1 MYSISHDH
9 TLFEKYALPND
20 EAYPMPTAKTVVSVK
35 RDGSP
40 VSYFGDDYWDF
51 NDLFNTKKEKKSNY
65 TLSFQ
70 AQKHNPKL
78 LLEFKQRMYWLIW
91 GGKETLLSVEG
102 KTFRKVEQI
111 KVIQQNADLL
121 LRVFS
126 NTSINV
132 FSYISNDIVFTQ
144 IKESLRGEGEES
156 ITKKLD
162 CLGVLT
168 QVNSHFSESARFHI
182 PYQEGETARKV
193 AKKYAAFG
201 RGHYPTVIPVI
212 YEQYLFR
219 LIQGVESAY
228 RSFLDG
234 RDFEADVEAEY
245 RSLQTEHDI
254 EQEIETLYQ
263 ELIVDIEV
271 EEKAK
276 SSGISPQE
284 VLDDYRDKAKDEV
297 ESIYRSK
304 AHRGVI
310 DAYKKDN
317 VLLDV
322 KGYAQSK
329 GVTEKQAI
337 DAFRMIEG
345 ACFGACSAFTGM
357 RVSEL
362 TQIDGGSYKEVDI
375 DGVKLCTMRSW
386 TDKLEKLSREDTWAC
401 APICEKALLIL
412 TVLNDKYRS
421 VSGDIHLSP
430 RFSFKGEGKG
440 WTGETIHRQLKDVQ
454 LNTANLRKLF
464 YDYSLHI
471 DIRYLP
477 EEMDEVFNLLNPI
490 VHEKFNPIQKNEH
503 GELYWR
509 FNTHSLRRTFAHFL
523 VGHGL
528 VSLASL
534 KHQFKHIYLA
544 MTAIYASHS
553 EVLTLLGI
561 QNPAKIKEKIQEQ
574 EIESHAEYLKDM
586 VDHPEEQSGGFM
598 KFMSGESMVVGDAG
612 FNQLVED
619 TKGANKSTGFGTC
632 FSGELCSMGH
642 LFEPSKC
649 VGSDCENLNINK
661 VEAENWVIRRERC
674 IEKIEK
680 MKEMGMFNRSSLATQ
695 LSDIRAAEKVM
706 ADHNIQFEKY
716 RVEAL

>member
-9 TLFEKYALPND
+9 ALFEKYALPID
-20 EAYPMPTAKTVVSVK
+20 EAYPMPTARAVVSVK

-40 VSYFGDDYWDF
+40 ASYFEDDAWDF
-51 NDLFNTKKEKKSNY
+51 NDLFNIKKERNSNY
-65 TLSFQ
+65 TLTFP
-70 AQKHNPKL
+70 ANKHNAKL

-91 GGKETLLSVEG
+91 GGKESLLSMEG

-111 KVIQQNADLL
+111 KIVQQHADLL

-126 NTSINV
+126 KTSINA
-132 FSYISNDIVFTQ
+132 FSYISNDIVFSQ
-144 IKESLRGEGEES
+144 IKESLRGGSEQH
-156 ITKKLD
+156 ILKKLNA
-162 CLGVLT
+162 LSVLA
-168 QVNSHFSESARFHI
+168 QVNLHFPENARFQI

-193 AKKYAAFG
+193 AKKYAAYG
-201 RGHYPTVIPVI
+201 KGHFPTVIPVI
-212 YEQYLFR
+212 YEQYLSH
-219 LIQGVESAY
+219 LIQDVESAY
-228 RSFLDG
+228 RDFLDG
-234 RDFEADVEAEY
+234 RDLEADVEAEY
-245 RSLQTEHDI
+245 LSLQTEYDI
-254 EQEIETLYQ
+254 EQEVETLYQ

-276 SSGISPQE
+276 SSGISLQE

-304 AHRGVI
+304 AHSGVI

-322 KGYAQSK
+322 KAYAQSK

-345 ACFGACSAFTGM
+345 ACFSACSAFTGM

-362 TQIDGGSYKEVDI
+362 TQIDGDSYKEVDI

-421 VSGDIHLSP
+421 VSGDIHLTP

-440 WTGETIHRQLKDVQ
+440 WTGDTIHRQLKDVQ
-454 LNTANLRKLF
+454 LHTANLRKIF

-490 VHEKFNPIQKNEH
+490 VHEKLSPIKENER

-509 FNTHSLRRTFAHFL
+509 FNTHSLRRTFAHFV

-534 KHQFKHIYLA
+534 KHQFKHIHLA

-561 QNPAKIKEKIQEQ
+561 QNLAKIKEKIQEQ
-574 EIESHAEYLKDM
+574 EIESYAEYLKDM
-586 VDHPEEQSGGFM
+586 IEHPEEQSGGFM
-598 KFMSGESMVVGDAG
+598 KFMSGESMVVGDAR

-649 VGSDCENLNINK
+649 VGRDCENLNVNK

-695 LSDIRAAEKVM
+695 LSDIRTAEKVM

>member
-9 TLFEKYALPND
+9 ALFEKYALPNN

-40 VSYFGDDYWDF
+40 ASYFEDDNWDY
-51 NDLFNTKKEKKSNY
+51 NDLFNTKKENKSNY
-65 TLSFQ
+65 TLTFQ
-70 AQKHNPKL
+70 AKKHNPKL

-91 GGKETLLSVEG
+91 GGKETLLSMEG
-102 KTFRKVEQI
+102 KTFRKLEHI
-111 KVIQQNADLL
+111 RMIQVWNDLL
-121 LRVFS
+121 LRVFA
-126 NTSINV
+126 NTSINA
-132 FSYISNDIVFTQ
+132 FSYISNDIVFSQ
-144 IKESLRGEGEES
+144 LKESLRGGGEES
-156 ITKKLD
+156 IIRKLD
-162 CLGVLT
+162 ALNVLT
-168 QVNSHFSESARFHI
+168 QVNLHFPENVRFQI
-182 PYQEGETARKV
+182 PYQEGETGRKV
-193 AKKYAAFG
+193 AKKYAAHG
-201 RGHYPTVIPVI
+201 KGHYPTVIPVI
-212 YEQYLFR
+212 YEQYLSR
-219 LIQGVESAY
+219 LIQDVESAY
-228 RSFLDG
+228 RDFLGG
-234 RDFEADVEAEY
+234 RDLEADVEAEY

-263 ELIVDIEV
+263 ELMVDIEV

-276 SSGISPQE
+276 SKGISPQE
-284 VLDDYRDKAKDEV
+284 VLDDYRDKAKVEV
-297 ESIYRSK
+297 KSTYRNK
-304 AHRGVI
+304 AHRCVI
-310 DAYKKDN
+310 DVYKKDN

-322 KGYAQSK
+322 KAYAQSK
-329 GVTEKQAI
+329 GLTENQATG
-337 DAFRMIEG
+337 AFRMIEV
-345 ACFGACSAFTGM
+345 ACFSACSAFTGM
-357 RVSEL
+357 RMSEL
-362 TQIDGGSYKEVDI
+362 TQIDGDSYKEIDI

-386 TDKLEKLSREDTWAC
+386 TDKLEKLSREDAWAC

-454 LNTANLRKLF
+454 LNTHNLRVLF

-490 VHEKFNPIQKNEH
+490 VHKKLNPIQKNER

-509 FNTHSLRRTFAHFL
+509 FSTHSLRRTFAHFV

-534 KHQFKHIYLA
+534 KHQFKHIHLA

-561 QNPAKIKEKIQEQ
+561 QNPAQIKEQIQKQ

-586 VDHPEEQSGGFM
+586 IEHPEEQSGGFM
-598 KFMSGESMVVGDAG
+598 ISMSGEPMVVGDSR

-632 FSGELCSMGH
+632 FSGVSCSMGH

-649 VGSDCENLNINK
+649 VGRDCENLNVNK
-661 VEAENWVIRRERC
+661 AEANNWVVRRERC
-674 IEKIEK
+674 IDKIEK

-695 LSDIRAAEKVM
+695 LSDIRTAEKVM

>member
-9 TLFEKYALPND
+9 ALFEKYALAVD
-20 EAYPMPTAKTVVSVK
+20 EAYLMPTVRTVVSVK

-40 VSYFGDDYWDF
+40 ASYFEDDAWDF
-51 NDLFNTKKEKKSNY
+51 NDLFNTKNEKKSNY
-65 TLSFQ
+65 TLTFQ
-70 AQKHNPKL
+70 VKKHNPKL

-91 GGKETLLSVEG
+91 GGKETLLSMEG
-102 KTFRKVEQI
+102 KTFRKIEQV
-111 KVIQQNADLL
+111 KNIQSYIDVL
-121 LRVFS
+121 LRVFA
-126 NTSINV
+126 NTAINV
-132 FSYISNDIVFTQ
+132 FSYISSEIVFSQ
-144 IKESLRGEGEES
+144 IKESLRGGSEEVIS
-156 ITKKLD
+156 RRLNA
-162 CLGVLT
+162 LSVLA
-168 QVNSHFSESARFHI
+168 QVNPYFPESARFHI
-182 PYQEGETARKV
+182 PYQEGENASKV
-193 AKKYAAFG
+193 AKKYAAHG
-201 RGHYPTVIPVI
+201 KGHYPTVIPVI
-212 YEQYLFR
+212 YEQYLSR
-219 LIQGVESAY
+219 LIQDVESAY
-228 RSFLDG
+228 RDFLGG
-234 RDFEADVEAEY
+234 RDLESEVEAEY
-245 RSLQTEHDI
+245 RTLQTEHDI

-322 KGYAQSK
+322 KAYAQSK

-337 DAFRMIEG
+337 DAFGMIEG

-357 RVSEL
+357 RISEL
-362 TQIDGGSYKEVDI
+362 TQIDGDSYKEVDI

-386 TDKLEKLSREDTWAC
+386 TNKLEKLSREDAWAC

-412 TVLNDKYRS
+412 TVLNDKYCS
-421 VSGDIHLSP
+421 VSGDTHLTP

-440 WTGETIHRQLKDVQ
+440 WTGDTIHRQLKDAQ
-454 LNTANLRKLF
+454 LHTTNLRKIF

-490 VHEKFNPIQKNEH
+490 VHEKLSPIKENER

-509 FNTHSLRRTFAHFL
+509 FNTHSLRRTFAHFV

-534 KHQFKHIYLA
+534 KHQFKHIHLA

-553 EVLTLLGI
+553 ELLTLLGI
-561 QNPAKIKEKIQEQ
+561 QNPGKIKEKIQEQ

-586 VDHPEEQSGGFM
+586 IEHPEEQSGGFM
-598 KFMSGESMVVGDAG
+598 KFMSGEPMVVGDAR

-649 VGSDCENLNINK
+649 VGRDCENLNVNK
-661 VEAENWVIRRERC
+661 GEAENWVVRRERC

-695 LSDIRAAEKVM
+695 LSDIRTAEKVM

>member
-1 MYSISHDH
+1 MYSISHEH
-9 TLFEKYALPND
+9 ALFEKYAVPID
-20 EAYPMPTAKTVVSVK
+20 EAYPMPTARTVVSVK

-40 VSYFGDDYWDF
+40 ASYFEDDAWDF
-51 NDLFNTKKEKKSNY
+51 NDLFNTKDEAKSSY
-65 TLSFQ
+65 TLMFR

-91 GGKETLLSVEG
+91 GGKETLLSMEG
-102 KTFRKVEQI
+102 KTFRKIEQI
-111 KVIQQNADLL
+111 KNIQVNANVL
-121 LRVFS
+121 LRVFA

-132 FSYISNDIVFTQ
+132 FSYISNDIVFSQ
-144 IKESLRGEGEES
+144 IKESLRGGSEEA
-156 ITKKLD
+156 IAKKLD
-162 CLGVLT
+162 ALNVLT
-168 QVNSHFSESARFHI
+168 QVNSHFPERVRFHI

-193 AKKYAAFG
+193 AKKYAAHG
-201 RGHYPTVIPVI
+201 KGHYPTVIPVI
-212 YEQYLFR
+212 YEQYLCR
-219 LIQGVESAY
+219 VIQDVESAY
-228 RSFLDG
+228 RDFLGG
-234 RDFEADVEAEY
+234 RDLEADVDAEY
-245 RSLQTEHDI
+245 RSLLLVNDI
-254 EQEIETLYQ
+254 EQEIETLHQ

-276 SSGISPQE
+276 ISGISPQE
-284 VLDDYRDKAKDEV
+284 VLDDYRDKAKDAV
-297 ESIYRSK
+297 ESTYRNK
-304 AHRGVI
+304 AHRAVI
-310 DAYKKDN
+310 DVYKKNN

-322 KGYAQSK
+322 KVYAQSK
-329 GVTEKQAI
+329 GLTEKQATG
-337 DAFRMIEG
+337 AFRMIEG

-362 TQIDGGSYKEVDI
+362 TQIDGDSYKEVDI

-421 VSGDIHLSP
+421 VSGDIHLTP
-430 RFSFKGEGKG
+430 RFTFKGEGKG
-440 WTGETIHRQLKDVQ
+440 WTGDTIHRQLKDVH
-454 LNTANLRKLF
+454 LNTQKLRNIF

-471 DIRYLP
+471 DLRYVP

-490 VHEKFNPIQKNEH
+490 VQKKFYPIQKNEH

-509 FNTHSLRRTFAHFL
+509 FSTHSLRRTFAHFV

-534 KHQFKHIYLA
+534 KHQFKHIHLA

-561 QNPAKIKEKIQEQ
+561 QNPSKIKEKIQEQ
-574 EIESHAEYLKDM
+574 EIKSHAEYLKDM
-586 VDHPEEQSGGFM
+586 IEHPEEQSGGFM
-598 KFMSGESMVVGDAG
+598 MSMSGEPMVVGDAR

-632 FSGELCSMGH
+632 FSGVSCSMGH

-649 VGSDCENLNINK
+649 VGRDCENLNVNK
-661 VEAENWVIRRERC
+661 AEADNWVIRRDRC
-674 IEKIEK
+674 VVKIEK

>member
-9 TLFEKYALPND
+9 ALFEKYALPID
-20 EAYPMPTAKTVVSVK
+20 EAYPMPTARTVVSVK

-40 VSYFGDDYWDF
+40 ASYFEDDAWDF
-51 NDLFNTKKEKKSNY
+51 NDLFNTKNEVKSNY
-65 TLSFQ
+65 TLKFQ

-91 GGKETLLSVEG
+91 GGKETLLSMEG
-102 KTFRKVEQI
+102 KTFRKLEQI
-111 KVIQQNADLL
+111 RSIQTNVDLL
-121 LRVFS
+121 LRVFA

-132 FSYISNDIVFTQ
+132 FSYISSDIVFSQ
-144 IKESLRGEGEES
+144 IKESLRGASEKV
-156 ITKKLD
+156 IVKKLD
-162 CLGVLT
+162 ALSVLT
-168 QVNSHFSESARFHI
+168 QVNSHFPESARFQI

-193 AKKYAAFG
+193 AKKYAAYG

-212 YEQYLFR
+212 YEQYLCR
-219 LIQGVESAY
+219 LIQDVESAY
-228 RSFLDG
+228 RDFLGG
-234 RDFEADVEAEY
+234 RDLEADAEAEY

-254 EQEIETLYQ
+254 EQDIETLYQ
-263 ELIVDIEV
+263 ELIVEIEV

-276 SSGISPQE
+276 SKGISLQE

-310 DAYKKDN
+310 DTYKKDN
-317 VLLDV
+317 ILLDV
-322 KGYAQSK
+322 KAYAQSK
-329 GVTEKQAI
+329 GLTEKQATK
-337 DAFRMIEG
+337 AFRMIEG
-345 ACFGACSAFTGM
+345 ACFGTCSAFTGM

-362 TQIDGGSYKEVDI
+362 TQIDGDSYKEVDI

-430 RFSFKGEGKG
+430 RFSFKGKG
-440 WTGETIHRQLKDVQ
+440 CTGDTINRQLKDLQ
-454 LNTANLRKLF
+454 LNTKNLGHLF

-471 DIRYLP
+471 DICYLP
-477 EEMDEVFNLLNPI
+477 EDMDEVFNLLNPI
-490 VHEKFNPIQKNEH
+490 VHKKYYPIQKNGR

-509 FNTHSLRRTFAHFL
+509 FNPHSLRRTFAHFV

-534 KHQFKHIYLA
+534 KHQFKHIHLA

-561 QNPAKIKEKIQEQ
+561 QNPAEIKEKIQEK
-574 EIESHAEYLKDM
+574 EIESHSEYLKDM
-586 VDHPEEQSGGFM
+586 IEHPEEQSGGFM
-598 KFMSGESMVVGDAG
+598 KFMSGEPMVVGDAR

-649 VGSDCENLNINK
+649 VGRDCENLNVNK
-661 VEAENWVIRRERC
+661 AEAENWVIRRERC
-674 IEKIEK
+674 IKKIEK
-680 MKEMGMFNRSSLATQ
+680 MKEMEMFNRSSLATQ

>member
-9 TLFEKYALPND
+9 ALFEKYALPTC
-20 EAYPMPTAKTVVSVK
+20 EVYPMPTARTVVSVK

-40 VSYFGDDYWDF
+40 ASYFEDDNWDF
-51 NDLFNTKKEKKSNY
+51 NDLFNTKNENKSEY
-65 TLSFQ
+65 TLTFQ
-70 AQKHNPKL
+70 AKKHNPKL
-78 LLEFKQRMYWLIW
+78 LLELKQRMYWLIW
-91 GGKETLLSVEG
+91 GGKENLLSMEG
-102 KTFRKVEQI
+102 KTFRKIEQ
-111 KVIQQNADLL
+111 VRRIQKHAEPL
-121 LRVFS
+121 LRVFA
-126 NTSINV
+126 NTSINA
-132 FSYISNDIVFTQ
+132 FSYISSDIVFSQ
-144 IKESLRGEGEES
+144 IKESLRGGSEEV

-168 QVNSHFSESARFHI
+168 QVNSHFPESARFHI
-182 PYQEGETARKV
+182 PYQEGESARKV
-193 AKKYAAFG
+193 AKKYAAHG
-201 RGHYPTVIPVI
+201 KGHYPTVIPVI
-212 YEQYLFR
+212 YEQYLCR
-219 LIQGVESAY
+219 LIQDVESAY
-228 RSFLDG
+228 RDFLGG
-234 RDFEADVEAEY
+234 RDLEADVEVEY
-245 RSLQTEHDI
+245 RSLLSVNDI
-254 EQEIETLYQ
+254 EQEIETLYH

-297 ESIYRSK
+297 ESTYLNK

-310 DAYKKDN
+310 DTYKKDN

-322 KGYAQSK
+322 KAYAQSK
-329 GVTEKQAI
+329 GMTEKQAI

-345 ACFGACSAFTGM
+345 ACFGTCSAFTGM
-357 RVSEL
+357 RVGEL
-362 TQIDGGSYKEVDI
+362 TQIDGDSYKEIDI

-421 VSGDIHLSP
+421 VSGNIHLSP
-430 RFSFKGEGKG
+430 RFSFKGNERD
-440 WTGETIHRQLKDVQ
+440 TISRQLKDVQ
-454 LNTANLRKLF
+454 LSTQNLRDIF
-464 YDYSLHI
+464 SDYSLHI
-471 DIRYLP
+471 DIRYVP
-477 EEMDEVFNLLNPI
+477 EAMDEVFYLLNPI
-490 VHEKFNPIQKNEH
+490 VPKNRYPIQKNER

-509 FNTHSLRRTFAHFL
+509 FTPHSLRRTFAHFV

-534 KHQFKHIYLA
+534 KHQFKHIHLA

-561 QNPAKIKEKIQEQ
+561 QNPAQIKEKIQEQ

-586 VDHPEEQSGGFM
+586 MEHPEEQSGGFM
-598 KFMSGESMVVGDAG
+598 KFMSGEPMVVSDAR

-649 VGSDCENLNINK
+649 VGGDCENLNVNK
-661 VEAENWVIRRERC
+661 AEAENWVVRRERC

>member
-9 TLFEKYALPND
+9 ALFEKYALPID
-20 EAYPMPTAKTVVSVK
+20 EAYPMPTARTVVSVK

-40 VSYFGDDYWDF
+40 ASYFEDDAWDF
-51 NDLFNTKKEKKSNY
+51 NDLFNTKNEVKSNY
-65 TLSFQ
+65 TLKFH

-91 GGKETLLSVEG
+91 GGKETLLSMEG
-102 KTFRKVEQI
+102 KTFRKLEQI
-111 KVIQQNADLL
+111 REIQIRVDLL
-121 LRVFS
+121 LRVFA

-132 FSYISNDIVFTQ
+132 FSYISSDIVFSQ
-144 IKESLRGEGEES
+144 IKESLRGESEKT
-156 ITKKLD
+156 ITKKLGA
-162 CLGVLT
+162 LSVLV
-168 QVNSHFSESARFHI
+168 QVNSHFPESVRFHI
-182 PYQEGETARKV
+182 PYQEGETARKI
-193 AKKYAAFG
+193 AKTYAAYG
-201 RGHYPTVIPVI
+201 KGHYPTVIPVI
-212 YEQYLFR
+212 YEQYLCR
-219 LIQGVESAY
+219 LIQDVESAY
-228 RSFLDG
+228 LDFLGG
-234 RDFEADVEAEY
+234 RDLGADVEAKY
-245 RSLQTEHDI
+245 RSLLSVNDI

-263 ELIVDIEV
+263 ELIVEIEV

-276 SSGISPQE
+276 GKGISPQE

-304 AHRGVI
+304 AHKGVI

-322 KGYAQSK
+322 KAYAQSK
-329 GVTEKQAI
+329 GLTENQATK
-337 DAFRMIEG
+337 AFRMIEG
-345 ACFGACSAFTGM
+345 TCFGTCSAFTGM
-357 RVSEL
+357 RMSEL
-362 TQIDGGSYKEVDI
+362 TQIDGDSYKEVDI

-430 RFSFKGEGKG
+430 RFSFKRKG
-440 WTGETIHRQLKDVQ
+440 WTGDTINRQLKDAQ
-454 LNTANLRKLF
+454 LNTKNLGHLF

-490 VHEKFNPIQKNEH
+490 VHKNYYPIQKNGH

-509 FNTHSLRRTFAHFL
+509 FNPHSLRRTFAHFV

-534 KHQFKHIYLA
+534 KHQFKHIHLA

-561 QNPAKIKEKIQEQ
+561 QNPAEIKEKIQEK

-586 VDHPEEQSGGFM
+586 IEHPEEQSGGFM
-598 KFMSGESMVVGDAG
+598 KFMSGEPMVVGDAR

-649 VGSDCENLNINK
+649 VGRDCENLNVNK
-661 VEAENWVIRRERC
+661 AEAENWVIRRERC
-674 IEKIEK
+674 IKKIEK
-680 MKEMGMFNRSSLATQ
+680 MKEMEMFNRSSLATQ

>member
-1 MYSISHDH
+1 MYSISYAHA
-9 TLFEKYALPND
+9 LFEKYALPND
-20 EAYPMPTAKTVVSVK
+20 EAYPMPTERTVVSVK

-40 VSYFGDDYWDF
+40 ASYFEDDDWNF
-51 NDLFNTKKEKKSNY
+51 NDLFNTKKERKSNY
-65 TLSFQ
+65 TLTFQ
-70 AQKHNPKL
+70 VKKHNPRL

-91 GGKETLLSVEG
+91 GGKETLLGMEG

-111 KVIQQNADLL
+111 KNIQKLVDLL
-121 LRVFS
+121 LRVFA
-126 NTSINV
+126 NTSINA
-132 FSYISNDIVFTQ
+132 FSYISNDIVFAQ
-144 IKESLRGEGEES
+144 IKESLRGGSEEY
-156 ITKKLD
+156 IANKLD
-162 CLGVLT
+162 ALNVLT
-168 QVNSHFSESARFHI
+168 QVNSHFPERVRFQI

-193 AKKYAAFG
+193 ANKYAAHG
-201 RGHYPTVIPVI
+201 KGHYPTVIPVI
-212 YEQYLFR
+212 YEKYLCR
-219 LIQGVESAY
+219 VIQDVESAY
-228 RSFLDG
+228 RDFLGG
-234 RDFEADVEAEY
+234 RDLEADVEEEY

-263 ELIVDIEV
+263 EIIVDIEV

-276 SSGISPQE
+276 NKGISPQE
-284 VLDDYRDKAKDEV
+284 VFDDYRDKAKDEV
-297 ESIYRSK
+297 ESIYRNK
-304 AHRGVI
+304 AHRAVI
-310 DAYKKDN
+310 DAYKKGN
-317 VLLDV
+317 ILLDV
-322 KGYAQSK
+322 KVYALSK
-329 GVTEKQAI
+329 GVTENQAS

-362 TQIDGGSYKEVDI
+362 TQIDGDSYKEIDI

-386 TDKLEKLSREDTWAC
+386 TDKLEKLSREDAWAC

-421 VSGDIHLSP
+421 ISGDIHLSP
-430 RFSFKGEGKG
+430 RFSFKGEGRG
-440 WTGETIHRQLKDVQ
+440 WTGDTIHRRLKDAQ
-454 LNTANLRKLF
+454 LNTSNLSLLF
-464 YDYSLHI
+464 HYYSLHI

-490 VHEKFNPIQKNEH
+490 VHKKFDPIQKNER

-509 FNTHSLRRTFAHFL
+509 FNTHSLRRTFAHFV

-534 KHQFKHIYLA
+534 KHQFKHIHLA

-561 QNPAKIKEKIQEQ
+561 QNPAQIKEQIQKQ

-586 VDHPEEQSGGFM
+586 IEHPEEQSGGFM
-598 KFMSGESMVVGDAG
+598 MSMSGESIVVGDAR

-619 TKGANKSTGFGTC
+619 TKDANKSTGFGTC
-632 FSGELCSMGH
+632 FSGVSCSMGH

-649 VGSDCENLNINK
+649 VGRDCENLNVNK
-661 VEAENWVIRRERC
+661 AEAENWVIRRDRC
-674 IEKIEK
+674 VEKIEK
-680 MKEMGMFNRSSLATQ
+680 MKEMGIFNRSSLATQ
-695 LSDIRAAEKVM
+695 LSDIRTAEKVM

>member
-1 MYSISHDH
+1 MYSVSHDH
-9 TLFEKYALPND
+9 ALFEKYALPID
-20 EAYPMPTAKTVVSVK
+20 EVYPMPTTRTVVSVK

-40 VSYFGDDYWDF
+40 ASYFEDDAWDF
-51 NDLFNTKKEKKSNY
+51 NDLFNTKNEKKSNY
-65 TLSFQ
+65 TLTFQ
-70 AQKHNPKL
+70 AQKHNPKI

-91 GGKETLLSVEG
+91 GGKETLLNMEG
-102 KTFRKVEQI
+102 KTFRKIEAVKHLQSS
-111 KVIQQNADLL
+111 ADLL
-121 LRVFS
+121 LRVFE
-126 NTSINV
+126 NTTINA
-132 FSYISNDIVFTQ
+132 FSYISNDIVFSQ
-144 IKESLRGEGEES
+144 IKESLHGVSEET
-156 ITKKLD
+156 ITARLNA
-162 CLGVLT
+162 LNVLA
-168 QVNSHFSESARFHI
+168 QVNLHFPENARFQI

-193 AKKYAAFG
+193 AKKYAAYG
-201 RGHYPTVIPVI
+201 KGHFPTVIPVI
-212 YEQYLFR
+212 YEQYLSR
-219 LIQGVESAY
+219 LIQDVESAY
-228 RSFLDG
+228 RDFLDG
-234 RDFEADVEAEY
+234 RDLEVDVEAEY
-245 RSLQTEHDI
+245 RSLVSDNDI

-276 SSGISPQE
+276 SKGISPQE
-284 VLDDYRDKAKDEV
+284 VLDDYRDKAKEEV
-297 ESIYRSK
+297 ESTYRNK
-304 AHRGVI
+304 AHSGVI

-317 VLLDV
+317 ILLDV
-322 KGYAQSK
+322 KAYAQSK
-329 GVTEKQAI
+329 GFTENQATN
-337 DAFRMIEG
+337 AFTMIEG

-357 RVSEL
+357 RISEL
-362 TQIDGGSYKEVDI
+362 TQIAGNSYKEVDI

-421 VSGDIHLSP
+421 VSGDVHLSP

-440 WTGETIHRQLKDVQ
+440 WTGDTIHRQLKDRH
-454 LNTANLRKLF
+454 LNTTNLRDIF
-464 YDYSLHI
+464 YDYSLHL
-471 DIRYLP
+471 DIRYFP
-477 EEMDEVFNLLNPI
+477 EEMDEVFYLLNPI
-490 VHEKFNPIQKNEH
+490 VHKKLDPIRKNER

-509 FNTHSLRRTFAHFL
+509 FSSHSLRRTFAHFV

-534 KHQFKHIYLA
+534 KHQFKHIHLA

-561 QNPAKIKEKIQEQ
+561 QNPAQIKEQIQKQ
-574 EIESHAEYLKDM
+574 EIESHAEYLKGM
-586 VDHPEEQSGGFM
+586 IEHPEEQSGGFM
-598 KFMSGESMVVGDAG
+598 MSMSGEPMVVGDAK

-632 FSGELCSMGH
+632 FSGALCSMGH

-649 VGSDCENLNINK
+649 IGRDCENLNVNK
-661 VEAENWVIRRERC
+661 AEAENWVIRRDRC
-674 IEKIEK
+674 VEKIEK

>member
-9 TLFEKYALPND
+9 ALFEKYALPID
-20 EAYPMPTAKTVVSVK
+20 EAYPMPTASTVVSVK

-40 VSYFGDDYWDF
+40 ASYFEDDAWDF
-51 NDLFNTKKEKKSNY
+51 NDLFNTKNEVKSNY
-65 TLSFQ
+65 TLKFQ

-91 GGKETLLSVEG
+91 GGKETLLSMEG
-102 KTFRKVEQI
+102 KTFRKLEQI
-111 KVIQQNADLL
+111 REIQIRVDLL
-121 LRVFS
+121 LRVFA

-132 FSYISNDIVFTQ
+132 FSYISSDIVFSQ
-144 IKESLRGEGEES
+144 IKESLRGGSEKS
-156 ITKKLD
+156 NIKKLD
-162 CLGVLT
+162 ALNVLV
-168 QVNSHFSESARFHI
+168 QVNSHFPESVRFQI
-182 PYQEGETARKV
+182 PYQEGETATKI
-193 AKKYAAFG
+193 AKKYAVYG
-201 RGHYPTVIPVI
+201 EGHYPTVIPVI
-212 YEQYLFR
+212 YEQYLCR
-219 LIQGVESAY
+219 LIQDVESAY
-228 RSFLDG
+228 LDFLGG
-234 RDFEADVEAEY
+234 RDLEADVEAEY
-245 RSLQTEHDI
+245 RSLLSVNDI

-263 ELIVDIEV
+263 ELIVEIDV

-276 SSGISPQE
+276 GKGISPQE

-304 AHRGVI
+304 SHKGVI

-322 KGYAQSK
+322 KAYAQSK
-329 GVTEKQAI
+329 GLTENQATK
-337 DAFRMIEG
+337 AFRMIEG
-345 ACFGACSAFTGM
+345 ACFGTCSAFTGM

-362 TQIDGGSYKEVDI
+362 TQIDGDSYKEVDI

-430 RFSFKGEGKG
+430 RFSYKGKG
-440 WTGETIHRQLKDVQ
+440 WTGDTINRQLKDSR
-454 LNTANLRKLF
+454 LHTTNLGRLF

-490 VHEKFNPIQKNEH
+490 VHKRLYPMQKNGR

-509 FNTHSLRRTFAHFL
+509 FNPHSLRRTFAHFV

-534 KHQFKHIYLA
+534 KHQFKHIHLA

-561 QNPAKIKEKIQEQ
+561 QNPAEIKEKIQEK

-586 VDHPEEQSGGFM
+586 IEHPEEQSGGFM
-598 KFMSGESMVVGDAG
+598 KFMSGEPMVVDDAR

-649 VGSDCENLNINK
+649 VGRDCENLNVNK
-661 VEAENWVIRRERC
+661 AEAENWVIRRERC
-674 IEKIEK
+674 IKKIEK
-680 MKEMGMFNRSSLATQ
+680 MKEMEMFNRSSLATQ

>member
-9 TLFEKYALPND
+9 ALFEKYALPND
-20 EAYPMPTAKTVVSVK
+20 KAYTMPTAKTVVSVK

-40 VSYFGDDYWDF
+40 ASYFKDDSWDF
-51 NDLFNTKKEKKSNY
+51 NDLFNTKNEKKSRY
-65 TLSFQ
+65 TLTFP

-91 GGKETLLSVEG
+91 GGKETLLSMEG
-102 KTFRKVEQI
+102 KTFRKIEQV
-111 KVIQQNADLL
+111 KYLQSYADLL
-121 LRVFS
+121 LRVFE
-126 NTSINV
+126 NTSINA
-132 FSYISNDIVFTQ
+132 FSYISNDIVFSQ
-144 IKESLRGEGEES
+144 IKESLRGGSEEV
-156 ITKKLD
+156 IAKRLD
-162 CLGVLT
+162 ALNVLT
-168 QVNSHFSESARFHI
+168 QVNFHFPESVRFQI
-182 PYQEGETARKV
+182 PYQEGESARKI
-193 AKKYAAFG
+193 AKKYAAHG
-201 RGHYPTVIPVI
+201 KGHYPTVIPVI
-212 YEQYLFR
+212 YEQYLSR
-219 LIQGVESAY
+219 LIQDVESVY
-228 RSFLDG
+228 
-234 RDFEADVEAEY
+234 RDFIGGRNLETDVDAEY
-245 RSLQTEHDI
+245 RSLLLVNDI
-254 EQEIETLYQ
+254 EQEIEILYQ
-263 ELIVDIEV
+263 ELIVDIKV

-276 SSGISPQE
+276 RKGISPQR

-297 ESIYRSK
+297 ESIYRIK

-310 DAYKKDN
+310 DVYKKDN
-317 VLLDV
+317 ILLDV
-322 KGYAQSK
+322 KVYAQSK
-329 GVTEKQAI
+329 GLTENQAT
-337 DAFRMIEG
+337 DAFRKIEG

-362 TQIDGGSYKEVDI
+362 TQIDGDSYKEVDI

-421 VSGDIHLSP
+421 ISGDIHLSP
-430 RFSFKGEGKG
+430 RFSFKGEGNG
-440 WTGETIHRQLKDVQ
+440 WTGDTIKRQLKDVQ
-454 LNTANLRKLF
+454 LNTSNLRDIF
-464 YDYSLHI
+464 YDYSLHL
-471 DIRYLP
+471 DIRYFP

-490 VHEKFNPIQKNEH
+490 IHEKLRPIKTNER

-509 FNTHSLRRTFAHFL
+509 FNTHSLRRTFAHFV

-534 KHQFKHIYLA
+534 KHQFKHIHLA

-586 VDHPEEQSGGFM
+586 IEHPEEQSGGFM
-598 KFMSGESMVVGDAG
+598 KFMSGEPMVVGDAR

-649 VGSDCENLNINK
+649 VGRDCEYLNINK
-661 VEAENWVIRRERC
+661 LEAESWVARRDRC
-674 IEKIEK
+674 VEKIEK

>member
-1 MYSISHDH
+1 MYSISHAH
-9 TLFEKYALPND
+9 ALFEKYALPID
-20 EAYPMPTAKTVVSVK
+20 EAYPMPTARTVVSVK

-40 VSYFGDDYWDF
+40 ASYFEDDAWDF
-51 NDLFNTKKEKKSNY
+51 NDLFNTKKERKSSY
-65 TLSFQ
+65 TLTFQ
-70 AQKHNPKL
+70 AKKHNPKL
-78 LLEFKQRMYWLIW
+78 LLEFKQRVYWLIW
-91 GGKETLLSVEG
+91 GGKETLLSMEG
-102 KTFRKVEQI
+102 KTFRKIEQI
-111 KVIQQNADLL
+111 KHIQRHVDLL
-121 LRVFS
+121 LRMFA
-126 NTSINV
+126 NTSINA
-132 FSYISNDIVFTQ
+132 FSYISNDIVFSQ
-144 IKESLRGEGEES
+144 IKESLRGGSEGFIVQRLYALS
-156 ITKKLD
+156 
-162 CLGVLT
+162 VLT
-168 QVNSHFSESARFHI
+168 QVNSHFPESARFHI
-182 PYQEGETARKV
+182 PYQEGETASKV
-193 AKKYAAFG
+193 AKKYATHG
-201 RGHYPTVIPVI
+201 KGHFPTIIPVI
-212 YEQYLFR
+212 YEQYLSR
-219 LIQGVESAY
+219 LIQDVESAY
-228 RSFLDG
+228 RDFLGG
-234 RDFEADVEAEY
+234 RNFEADVEAEY

-297 ESIYRSK
+297 ESIYRNK

-310 DAYKKDN
+310 DAYKEDN

-322 KGYAQSK
+322 KVYAQSK

-362 TQIDGGSYKEVDI
+362 TQIDGDSYKEVDI

-421 VSGDIHLSP
+421 VSGDIHLTP

-440 WTGETIHRQLKDVQ
+440 WTGDTIHRQLKDAQ
-454 LNTANLRKLF
+454 LHTTNLRKIF

-490 VHEKFNPIQKNEH
+490 VHEKLSPTKENEL

-509 FNTHSLRRTFAHFL
+509 FNTHSLRRTFSHFV

-534 KHQFKHIYLA
+534 KHQFKHIHLA

-561 QNPAKIKEKIQEQ
+561 QNSAKIKEKIQEQ

-586 VDHPEEQSGGFM
+586 IEHPEEQSGGFM
-598 KFMSGESMVVGDAG
+598 KFMSGEPMVVGDAM

-649 VGSDCENLNINK
+649 VGRDCENLNVNK
-661 VEAENWVIRRERC
+661 VEAENWVIRRDRC

-695 LSDIRAAEKVM
+695 LSDIRTAEKVM